1 MTTTTKTKTKTKTT
15 STTQLPMDLIDLDLY
30 NKLDNQSGL
39 QGPVR
44 EIIAIYLMV
53 NKLGG
58 SAQSRITA
66 LVDQGKQGYEKI
78 ITIACWLKDNNQD
91 TATLKVQVN
100 RAMTKANT
108 GLSLQ
113 GLGKGQT
120 PVIEPKQ
127 TKKGGSDS
135 EGDSESVLTIQYD
148 NDSFDQ
154 DAFDQLFSEWDKET
168 QQYFIE
174 HCVKLKAKA
183 LKAQAKK

>member
-1 MTTTTKTKTKTKTT
+1 MTTKTKNKTTKTVNTT
-15 STTQLPMDLIDLDLY
+15 ALPMDLIDLDLY

-78 ITIACWLKDNNQD
+78 ITIACWLKDNQQD

-127 TKKGGSDS
+127 DKKGGKDTS

-154 DAFDQLFSEWDKET
+154 TAFEQLFNEWDFET
-168 QQYFIE
+168 QQYF
-174 HCVKLKAKA
+174 VKRIKSI
-183 LKAQAKK
+183 AKK

>member
-1 MTTTTKTKTKTKTT
+1 MTTTTKTKAKTT
-15 STTQLPMDLIDLDLY
+15 NTTQLPMDLIDLDLY
-30 NKLDNQSGL
+30 NKLDSQSGL

-78 ITIACWLKDNNQD
+78 ITIACWLKDNQQD

-100 RAMTKANT
+100 RAMTKAKT

-127 TKKGGSDS
+127 AKKGGSAGDTEG
-135 EGDSESVLTIQYD
+135 EGDTLTIQYD
-148 NDSFDQ
+148 NESFDQ
-154 DAFDQLFSEWDKET
+154 DAFDALFSEWDKET
-168 QQYFIE
+168 QQYF
-174 HCVKLKAKA
+174 LKHMKS
-183 LKAQAKK
+183 QAKK